1 MDIQSEIES
10 CIAELQEETA
20 ILKVAENREEE
31 VEALK
36 DIMEVFLRGVN
47 SVRTHIDRYNER
59 RWNR

>member
-10 CIAELQEETA
+10 CIAELQEETK

-36 DIMEVFLRGVN
+36 DIMDVFLRGVN

-59 RWNR
+59 RYR